1 MKVQKTKKQH
11 NSDLSQFLKVD
22 LRLPFPRE
30 KRRGGGGGVGGGWG
44 GGGGG
49 GGGGGWCGVGWG
61 NWVFSFLK
69 DKLIPLK
76 LIASKSCVL
85 LIKIHVVSKIS

>member
-1 MKVQKTKKQH
+1 M
-11 NSDLSQFLKVD
+11 
-22 LRLPFPRE
+22 
-30 KRRGGGGGVGGGWG
+30 GGGWVGCG
-44 GGGGG
+44 G
-49 GGGGGWCGVGWG
+49 GWG

>member
-1 MKVQKTKKQH
+1 M
-11 NSDLSQFLKVD
+11 
-22 LRLPFPRE
+22 
-30 KRRGGGGGVGGGWG
+30 
-44 GGGGG
+44 
-49 GGGGGWCGVGWG
+49 GWG

-69 DKLIPLK
+69 DKLIQLK

>member
-11 NSDLSQFLKVD
+11 NSDLSQFLKVV

-30 KRRGGGGGVGGGWG
+30 KRRGGGGGFGVGG
-44 GGGGG
+44 
-49 GGGGGWCGVGWG
+49 G

>member
-11 NSDLSQFLKVD
+11 NSDLSQFLKVV

-30 KRRGGGGGVGGGWG
+30 KRRGGGGGVGGGD
-44 GGGGG
+44 
-49 GGGGGWCGVGWG
+49 GVGWG

>member
-1 MKVQKTKKQH
+1 M
-11 NSDLSQFLKVD
+11 
-22 LRLPFPRE
+22 
-30 KRRGGGGGVGGGWG
+30 GG
-44 GGGGG
+44 
-49 GGGGGWCGVGWG
+49 GWG

-85 LIKIHVVSKIS
+85 LIKIHVVSVDVYHWNEIRKLPDNYCLVKSVETDLLKGQINNLSIHVTSSKTSSSLL

>member
-11 NSDLSQFLKVD
+11 NSDLSQFLKVV

-30 KRRGGGGGVGGGWG
+30 KRRGGGGGD
-44 GGGGG
+44 
-49 GGGGGWCGVGWG
+49 GVEWG

>member
-1 MKVQKTKKQH
+1 MCVESSKNKETTQ
-11 NSDLSQFLKVD
+11 
-22 LRLPFPRE
+22 
-30 KRRGGGGGVGGGWG
+30 RRSFTIPQSGSSSTIPEGEAKGGGGGD
-44 GGGGG
+44 
-49 GGGGGWCGVGWG
+49 GVGWG

>member
-11 NSDLSQFLKVD
+11 NSDLSQFLKVV

-30 KRRGGGGGVGGGWG
+30 KRRGGGV
-44 GGGGG
+44 
-49 GGGGGWCGVGWG
+49 GVGWG

>member
-11 NSDLSQFLKVD
+11 NSDLSQFLKVV

-30 KRRGGGGGVGGGWG
+30 KRG

-49 GGGGGWCGVGWG
+49 FGGGGG